1 MLKKVLRLLATWS
14 IYNPIKKTYNKYKER
29 RVTIMS
35 QHVASVLDVAK
46 YVLDHTGQI
55 TTMKL
60 QKLVYYCQAWS
71 LGWDGVPLFEE
82 DFQAWANGPV
92 CPELFEKHRGRF
104 VVDAS
109 LLKSNADFAFDTDAI
124 ETMDS
129 VLGYYGDK
137 EPQWLSELTHKEAP
151 WKEARAGI
159 PSGVPSD
166 KVISKESM
174 QQYYGGL

>member
-1 MLKKVLRLLATWS
+1 MAT
-14 IYNPIKKTYNKYKER
+14 
-29 RVTIMS
+29 
-35 QHVASVLDVAK
+35 VLDVAK
-46 YVLDHTGQI
+46 YVLKRTGQI

-82 DFQAWANGPV
+82 DFEAWANGPV
-92 CPELFEKHRGRF
+92 CPELFEMHKGRF
-104 VVDAS
+104 IVDYS
-109 LLKSNADFAFDTDAI
+109 LLRHVPDYGFSSDEI
-124 ETMDS
+124 ETMES
-129 VLGYYGDK
+129 VLDYYGDK

-151 WKEARAGI
+151 WKEARAGV
-159 PSGVPSD
+159 PNGVPSN